1 MGVSGLFYRS
11 RLLSITSL
19 SPDLTK
25 TKVSR
30 CGKNCSK
37 EGELCIYACNSDW
50 IRILRNM
57 YLHLQG
63 LSEHTLYLCVHL
75 VDCVCSKTWTERE
88 RISAFFFTVKP
99 PHAPQP
105 TILGLVGLYVYPTVS
120 IATDVCLIFFFFFFH
135 FSPASLVKMAR
146 TWLCRHHKAANHPA
160 CARMFSHGRRALVR
174 IPTWGR
180 ASLAARPILASFFLL
195 FRKKMRVVRWREA
208 QLSRWPPRWVDGNE
222 ESKVSR
228 VERFYVSKEGVCLW
242 WWGYFSFFH

>member
-1 MGVSGLFYRS
+1 
-11 RLLSITSL
+11 
-19 SPDLTK
+19 
-25 TKVSR
+25 
-30 CGKNCSK
+30 
-37 EGELCIYACNSDW
+37 
-50 IRILRNM
+50 M
-57 YLHLQG
+57 YLRMQQWLDQDFKKYVLAFAGSFRAHAVP
-63 LSEHTLYLCVHL
+63 LCTFGRLRLFKDVNWKRKNK
-75 VDCVCSKTWTERE
+75 C
-88 RISAFFFTVKP
+88 IFFHCQTSTRTTTNHFRSCRP
-99 PHAPQP
+99 
-105 TILGLVGLYVYPTVS
+105 
-120 IATDVCLIFFFFFFH
+120 VCLPNCQHCHGCMFDFFHFFFFFFH

-146 TWLCRHHKAANHPA
+146 TWLCRDHKAANHPA

-180 ASLAARPILASFFLL
+180 ASLAPRPILASFFLL